1 MDTSHLAEP
10 RSGMT
15 SIIPSRTR
23 PAENADTMSTAA
35 SFTSSAPL
43 RTRRPAL
50 RSLTL
55 PTEHGGWG
63 FLLEP
68 LALALAVRPSWDGAL
83 IALAFVFA
91 FLTRQPL
98 RLALQDA
105 VRGRAYPRTRY
116 CWGFAIGYASL
127 AMLSLAFA
135 VAFSSWAILIPLG
148 LVAPL
153 GLTQILYDA
162 NNRGRSLLPELAG
175 AAAMTSSAAA
185 IAIAGGMRILPAFAL
200 SGIILARAIPTIFY
214 VRTLLQRAHGRA
226 ASSWLTLA
234 LHALTIPLVAL
245 FASKLAVLAM
255 CVLFA
260 RAIWQLTRPAPP
272 PAKTL
277 GWMEIAF
284 GALVVILAAAGA

>member
-1 MDTSHLAEP
+1 
-10 RSGMT
+10 
-15 SIIPSRTR
+15 
-23 PAENADTMSTAA
+23 MSAAA
-35 SFTSSAPL
+35 SYTSSQSTIVTVASQKLPADGRTVAGAPL

-50 RSLTL
+50 RSLTF

-68 LALALAVRPSWDGAL
+68 LALALAVRPSWDGVL
-83 IALAFVFA
+83 VALAFAFA

-98 RLALQDA
+98 RFALQDA

-127 AMLSLAFA
+127 ALLSLALA
-135 VAFSSWAILIPLG
+135 VAFSSWTVLIPLG

-162 NNRGRSLLPELAG
+162 NNRGRTLLPELAG
-175 AAAMTSSAAA
+175 AAAMTSGAAA
-185 IAIAGGMRILPAFAL
+185 VAIAGGMRILPAFAL

-214 VRTLLQRAHGRA
+214 VRTLLKRAHGRP
-226 ASSWLTLA
+226 ASSWLA
-234 LHALTIPLVAL
+234 LSMHALAIPLLAL

-255 CVLFA
+255 CILFA
-260 RAIWQLTRPAPP
+260 RATWFLAQAAPP
-272 PAKTL
+272 AARKL

-284 GALVVILAAAGA
+284 GALVVILAAI